1 MSLPLFLVEPG
12 TLDGRATV
20 RLDGEE
26 GRHAAVV
33 RRVRVGEQVELSDG
47 TGTVARCAV
56 DGVDRQGLTCRVLGL
71 VERPVPAPHLVV
83 VQALPKGERGELA
96 VELLTEVGVDAV
108 VPWEAARCVARWRG
122 EREARGVRRWRAAAR
137 EAAKQS
143 RRTWVPEV
151 TGLST
156 TADVASR
163 LASADLALVLHE
175 GAARP
180 IAAVRPPESG
190 EVVLV
195 VGPEGGIAPEELEVL
210 EAAGALPVRLGP
222 SVLRTSTAGAVAAGV
237 VLARTS
243 RWA

>member
-1 MSLPLFLVEPG
+1 VSLPLFLVEPG

-47 TGTVARCAV
+47 AGNVARCAV
-56 DGVDRQGLTCRVLGL
+56 EGVERQGMTCRVLEL

-83 VQALPKGERGELA
+83 VQALAKGERGELA
-96 VELLTEVGVDAV
+96 VELLTEVGVDDV
-108 VPWEAARCVARWRG
+108 VPWDAARCVARWHG
-122 EREARGVRRWRAAAR
+122 EREARGLRRWRAAAR

-143 RRTWVPEV
+143 RRAWLPEV
-151 TGLST
+151 TGLAT
-156 TADVASR
+156 TADVADR

-175 GAARP
+175 VASRP
-180 IAAVRPPESG
+180 IAAVRPPDAG
-190 EVVLV
+190 EVVVV
-195 VGPEGGIAPEELEVL
+195 VGPEGGITPEEQEVF

-222 SVLRTSTAGAVAAGV
+222 SVLRTSTAGAVAAGIL
-237 VLARTS
+237 LARTS
-243 RWA
+243 RWS

>member
-12 TLDGRATV
+12 TLDGRAVV

-47 TGTVARCAV
+47 AGIVARCAV
-56 DGVDRQGLTCRVLGL
+56 EGVDRQGLSCRVLEQ
-71 VERPVPAPHLVV
+71 VEHSPPSPHLVV

-96 VELLTEVGVDAV
+96 VELLTEVGVDEV

-122 EREARGVRRWRAAAR
+122 EREARGLRRWRATAR

-143 RRTWVPEV
+143 RRARLPVV
-151 TGLST
+151 TGPAT
-156 TADVASR
+156 TADVAAQI
-163 LASADLALVLHE
+163 ASAELALVLQE

-180 IAAVRPPESG
+180 IAAVEPPPAG
-190 EVVLV
+190 EFVLV
-195 VGPEGGIAPEELEVL
+195 VGPEGGITTEELQVF

-237 VLARTS
+237 LLARTS

>member
-56 DGVDRQGLTCRVLGL
+56 EGVDRRVLTCRVLEL

-96 VELLTEVGVDAV
+96 VELLTEVGVDEV
-108 VPWEAARCVARWRG
+108 VPWGAARCVARWRG
-122 EREARGVRRWRAAAR
+122 EREARGVRRWRAASR

-143 RRTWVPEV
+143 RRAWVPEV

-156 TADVASR
+156 TADVTSR

-175 GAARP
+175 GTARP

-190 EVVLV
+190 ELVLV
-195 VGPEGGIAPEELEVL
+195 VGPEGGITPGELEVF

-237 VLARTS
+237 LLARTS
-243 RWA
+243 RWG

>member
-1 MSLPLFLVEPG
+1 VSLPLFLVEPG

-47 TGTVARCAV
+47 AGIVAQCAV
-56 DGVDRQGLTCRVLGL
+56 EGVDRQGLSCRVLEQ
-71 VERPVPAPHLVV
+71 VEHSPPSPHLVV
-83 VQALPKGERGELA
+83 VQALPKGERGQLA
-96 VELLTEVGVDAV
+96 VELLTEVGVDEV

-122 EREARGVRRWRAAAR
+122 EREARGLRRWRATAR

-143 RRTWVPEV
+143 RRARLPVV
-151 TGLST
+151 TGPAT
-156 TADVASR
+156 TADVAAQI
-163 LASADLALVLHE
+163 ASAELALVLQE

-180 IAAVRPPESG
+180 IAAVEPPTAG

-195 VGPEGGIAPEELEVL
+195 VGPEGGITTEELQVF

-222 SVLRTSTAGAVAAGV
+222 SVLRTSTAGAVAVGV
-237 VLARTS
+237 LLARTS